1 VVKSPILRRK
11 THFALCPLRRAL
23 YLSRMEVQVAV
34 LCDSASDY
42 RSKLCILGAFDTI
55 SATQLPATHPHC
67 SIALRLIFRDQ
78 DEGEHTMR
86 LRLIDEDG
94 KNMLP
99 TIEPRLH
106 VKLPP
111 EMFFFSRNL
120 IFNLQQITFHKPGQ
134 YSIDILF
141 NDQMIA
147 RIPLQVVLRGENRP
161 A

>member
-1 VVKSPILRRK
+1 
-11 THFALCPLRRAL
+11 
-23 YLSRMEVQVAV
+23 MEVQVAV

-78 DEGEHTMR
+78 DEGEHTLR

-99 TIEPRLH
+99 TIEPKLH

-120 IFNLQQITFHKPGQ
+120 IFNLQQITFHKTGQ

-147 RIPLQVVLRGENRP
+147 RIPLQVVLRGNNP
-161 A
+161 VV